1 MSNFRNQNR
10 ELIQNYKERMIALSQ
25 TIMKLTIENSK
36 LENRLKYYRSFE
48 EKFNNTKKKIEE
60 LNKKYEDYY
69 LQKEKEIKELKLK
82 YGKLETE
89 REYESSKYNTNI
101 SIYNQKI
108 SMVHYTEM
116 ENEIYKNELKDL
128 KEKNKELSNA
138 VKKKLDSLE
147 IKNSL
152 KYKDFKK
159 KVMNNLI
166 EAKNKVTKLNLENMD
181 TNCKIAILQNHQLL
195 TQIENLQQEYD
206 KLNEE
211 NKTLIKKISDLK
223 NEIKI
228 HKEIEMNLTLKINDK
243 EKNEKKNVVKKK
255 RYKCSSLN
263 KFNQTT
269 FSNYRHNNKDSFSTF
284 DNNSSNI
291 NQMNISNLKNN
302 ISNKILYQDNL
313 NKYLKTENN
322 FGNIVSKSLISNDN
336 SSSYKRKENNFSY
349 FEARNQISKTPGK
362 EINYSQLNKVIEKKN
377 IEIEN
382 LKLKIDK
389 LKDKINIYFTKY
401 KGLFNFLEECLNE
414 FFNDD
419 EILNIKNTNINVE
432 DIKKFNFEDFN
443 KNEKY
448 RILVLLMNH
457 LMPIITLNF
466 KSSCNLGNNLFCTNL
481 NLIDKKFN
489 SINSYMNDDYLKN
502 AFLGKNY
509 KLLNNL
515 HSERRNDNFVNSIPI
530 LRKRNFPNDYRLLDK
545 KHKTLI

>member
-10 ELIQNYKERMIALSQ
+10 ELIQNYKERMIVLSQ
-25 TIMKLTIENSK
+25 TIMKLSIENSK

-48 EKFNNTKKKIEE
+48 EKFNNAKKKIEE

-414 FFNDD
+414 FFNDE

-530 LRKRNFPNDYRLLDK
+530 LRKRNFPNDYRLLDT